1 MSSHH
6 INLLFSAIN
15 DIYASTLYIYSQV
28 TASHWW
34 LLLALS
40 SSFCPSGKV
49 TCHMSVKRVHVPPG
63 PRGLVPRSRVQ
74 YHSIS
79 TSDVRNIAAPTNNLT
94 NHTQIKP
101 VREKNVLVNS
111 VPPLQAPAQS
121 LIVRIKTFTKL
132 LSEGP
137 SKCNLIELTND
148 KCFVQL

>member
-1 MSSHH
+1 MNSHH

-15 DIYASTLYIYSQV
+15 NIYASTLYIYSQV

-49 TCHMSVKRVHVPPG
+49 TCHVSVKRVHVPPG

-79 TSDVRNIAAPTNNLT
+79 TTETSRHQLT
-94 NHTQIKP
+94 ILQITHIKP
-101 VREKNVLVNS
+101 VREKNVLVNN
-111 VPPLQAPAQS
+111 VPPLQAAAQS
-121 LIVRIKTFTKL
+121 PIIHTSTKISL
-132 LSEGP
+132 NQ
-137 SKCNLIELTND
+137 KD
-148 KCFVQL
+148 R

>member
-15 DIYASTLYIYSQV
+15 NIYASTLYIYSQV

-49 TCHMSVKRVHVPPG
+49 TCHVSVKRVHVPPG

-79 TSDVRNIAAPTNNLT
+79 TSDVRNIATPTHNLT

-101 VREKNVLVNS
+101 FREKNVLVNN
-111 VPPLQAPAQS
+111 VPALQAAAQS
-121 LIVRIKTFTKL
+121 PIIHTSTKISL
-132 LSEGP
+132 NQ
-137 SKCNLIELTND
+137 KD
-148 KCFVQL
+148 R